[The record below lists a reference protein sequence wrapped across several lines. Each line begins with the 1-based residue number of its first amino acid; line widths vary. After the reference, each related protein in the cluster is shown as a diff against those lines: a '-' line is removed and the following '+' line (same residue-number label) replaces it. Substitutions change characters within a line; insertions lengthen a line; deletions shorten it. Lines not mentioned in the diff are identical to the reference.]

1 MKHINFDRFPA
12 AIFISLFVFFL
23 LQATNPRI
31 GLTWDEPAYIAAS
44 ESYMRWFQQAFTQP
58 AEAFSEKG
66 IYSAWSVNNEHPPLD
81 KIWSGVVWSVAR
93 NFTDDLTAH
102 RTGNMLLV
110 AILTGLLYLL
120 IRDAYGPIAGFAAV
134 AALLTMPRFFFHAHL
149 SALDIPAA
157 FSVFVVT
164 FTFWK
169 TIDYKHWAWGLLLGF
184 LWGLSLATKINAI
197 FVPITLG
204 LWWLIF
210 RREKRLFNRLII
222 MGFTGI
228 PIFLAAWPWLY
239 GNTIDRLGA
248 YIGFVTINHWP
259 IGQYYLGQFFM
270 PPPWH
275 FSFVMIWAV
284 LPLSLTILYFV
295 GIARAV
301 TMKTDGRLGWLLL
314 LSALTPL
321 LAISLGKSM
330 VYDNERL
337 MMVAFPFLAGLA
349 GAGFAWI
356 VLGIRTLALRWRKPA
371 LGIIGII
378 ILAIIAFAPQLVS
391 IVGLYPHLLSYYGE
405 GVGGLPG
412 ATRLGLET
420 TYWCET
426 YQLALPIL
434 NAQAKPKDKI
444 WVDPWS
450 HDVLIYY
457 QTQGLL
463 RKDLIILAPD
473 NVGSVLG
480 PDAPSPRNLPMN
492 LADWYVV
499 QHRQTSLGIEGM
511 KNRIVTILDQK
522 EKVYEYGF
530 AGVPIFTLYKSN
542 FAN

>member
-1 MKHINFDRFPA
+1 MKHIKFDRFPS
-12 AIFISLFVFFL
+12 AILISLFVFFL

-44 ESYMRWFQQAFTQP
+44 ESYMGWFQQAFTQP

-66 IYSAWSVNNEHPPLD
+66 IYSAWSVNSEHPPLD
-81 KIWSGVVWSVAR
+81 KIWSGVVWSVSK

-110 AILTGLLYLL
+110 GILSGLLYLL

-134 AALLTMPRFFFHAHL
+134 VALLTMPRFFFHAHL

-157 FSVFVVT
+157 FSVFIVT
-164 FTFWK
+164 FAFWK
-169 TIDYKHWAWGLLLGF
+169 TLDYKHWAWGLLLGL
-184 LWGLSLATKINAI
+184 LWGLGLATKINAI
-197 FVPITLG
+197 FIPITLG

-284 LPLSLTILYFV
+284 LPLGLSALYFV

-301 TMKTDGRLGWLLL
+301 TEKTDGRLGWLLFF
-314 LSALTPL
+314 SALTPV

-356 VLGIRTLALRWRKPA
+356 VLGIRMLALRWQKPA
-371 LGIIGII
+371 FGIIGVI
-378 ILAIIAFAPQLVS
+378 ILAIIAFTPQMVS

-434 NAQAKPKDKI
+434 NAQAKPMDKI

-492 LADWYVV
+492 LADWFVF
-499 QHRQTSLGIEGM
+499 QHRQTTLGIEGV
-511 KNRIVTILDQK
+511 KNRIVKILNQK
-522 EKVYEYGF
+522 EKIYEYGF
-530 AGVPIFTLYKSN
+530 AGVPIFTLYKSSS
-542 FAN
+542 AY